1 MSIDLKSENL
11 YTQYLTRGKD
21 EAKILGTSDIVKRS
35 IDSGA
40 ADQLLNMSSLP
51 GVIGLPIGLP
61 DIHKGYGFPIGS
73 VVAMDPD
80 NGSISPGGVGYD
92 INCGV
97 ALISTGVDA
106 KTMRKYLRPL
116 LDDLSSHIPV
126 GTARSR
132 NKLTE
137 SQIRTVVEEGIYW
150 PYSMDMATED
160 DLIKT
165 DFDGHLFGVD
175 EVNISKEAYE
185 RGMNYFGTLGSGNH
199 FLEVQRAEELIDHE
213 ASEVYGLVQD
223 MAYIMIHTGSRG
235 LGHQVATDYLEQ
247 IRALPHNLNLPDPQ
261 LSHIMLGSREA
272 DRYISAMNGAANYGF
287 ANRQFIIYQVRKS
300 LTRVLGREFDA
311 EEAQLIYNISHNLAT
326 FEDHHI
332 EGRKR
337 RLLVHRKGATRA
349 LPPDAVQG
357 YYSGVGHPVLV
368 PGSMGSASYVLRGK
382 ERNDAISMSTCSHGA
397 GRSMGRKLARESISP
412 ERVKEEMKRMNIEY
426 TFGNEIAAV
435 EESRESYKNIDE
447 VYAAITGSN
456 IATGV
461 AKLFPMGVLKG

>member
-1 MSIDLKSENL
+1 MSIELKSENP
-11 YTQYLTRGKD
+11 YTHYLTRGKD
-21 EAKILGTSDIVKRS
+21 EAKILGTSEIVKRC

-51 GVIGLPIGLP
+51 GVVGMPIGLP

-73 VVAMDPD
+73 VVAMDSD

-106 KTMRKYLRPL
+106 ETMRKYLRPL

-126 GTARSR
+126 GMARSR

-137 SQIRTVVEEGIYW
+137 SQIRKVVEEGIYW

-160 DLIKT
+160 DIIKT
-165 DFDGHLFGVD
+165 DFDGHLFGVNED
-175 EVNISKEAYE
+175 SISKEAYE

-199 FLEVQRAEELIDHE
+199 FLEIQRAEKLIDHE
-213 ASEVYGLVQD
+213 ASEVYGIVQD

-261 LSHIMLGSREA
+261 LSNIMLGSREA
-272 DRYISAMNGAANYGF
+272 DMYISAMNGAANYGF

-300 LTRVLGREFDA
+300 LARVLGREFDV
-311 EEAQLIYNISHNLAT
+311 EEAQLIYNISHNMAA

-332 EGRKR
+332 EGRNR
-337 RLLVHRKGATRA
+337 RVLVHRKGATRA
-349 LPPDAVQG
+349 LPPDSVKG
-357 YYSGVGHPVLV
+357 YYPGIGHPVLV

-382 ERNDAISMSTCSHGA
+382 ERNDTVSMSSCSHGA
-397 GRSMGRKLARESISP
+397 GRSMGRKLARESINP
-412 ERVKEEMKRMNIEY
+412 ESVKEDMKRMNIEY
-426 TFGNEIAAV
+426 TFGNQIAAV
-435 EESRESYKNIDE
+435 EESRESYKDIDQ